1 MNIQKQKINKSWNL
15 VTYFDSIT
23 RRFVANCDGFGLKS
37 ERDTFGRRSWWS
49 SPGNLVHHTSSA
61 ASCSLKKNIIHA
73 ESTYTHFLLCFPSS
87 RSPST
92 SWQFCLI
99 SGYFNVFRLGSNL
112 SKCALTH
119 FDDKCNLIYKLL
131 DIISS
136 ATKFLLCSNVY
147 VLTLVL

>member
-1 MNIQKQKINKSWNL
+1 MNIQKQDINKSWNL
-15 VTYFDSIT
+15 VTCFDSIT

-37 ERDTFGRRSWWS
+37 ERDTFGRRWS

-61 ASCSLKKNIIHA
+61 GSCSFFKKNIIHA

-99 SGYFNVFRLGSNL
+99 SGYFSVFCLGSNL

-119 FDDKCNLIYKLL
+119 VDDKCNLIYKLL

-136 ATKFLLCSNVY
+136 ATKFLLCSKVY